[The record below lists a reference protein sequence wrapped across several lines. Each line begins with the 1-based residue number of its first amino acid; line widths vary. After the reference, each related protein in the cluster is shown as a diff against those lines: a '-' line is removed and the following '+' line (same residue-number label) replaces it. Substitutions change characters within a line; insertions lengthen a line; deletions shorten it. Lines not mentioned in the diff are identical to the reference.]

1 MRVDE
6 IMSRRVISVAP
17 AATVADALD
26 LFLTSHVLHLVVIEE
41 GRVAGVVGIREASG
55 KSRDLPV
62 AKIMIRDIKTA
73 APTTTIRDAAR
84 LIIGRNAGCLP
95 VVDAGRVVGIV
106 TAADLMRVVR
116 EKADTGAPT
125 AHGAM

>member
-6 IMSRRVISVAP
+6 IMSRKVISVAP
-17 AATVADALD
+17 AATVAEALD
-26 LFLTSHVLHLVVIEE
+26 LFVTSHLLHLVVIED
-41 GRVAGVVGIREASG
+41 GRVAGVVGIREATG

-62 AKIMIRDIKTA
+62 ASIMIRDIKTA

-84 LIIGRNAGCLP
+84 LMIGRNAGCLP
-95 VVDAGRVVGIV
+95 VVDADRVVGIV

-116 EKADTGAPT
+116 EKADTGAPP
-125 AHGAM
+125 AHGTV